1 MIYFPSDFSTEPACP
16 PRLLA
21 ALEHLRASS
30 AKCAVGDRPW
40 SAHRGRHAVVLRPGC
55 TAGDTDQ
62 ISPLAQVRYV
72 GNISLPRPPPH
83 LRSAGSSPC
92 LQPSAVQRRHSCTYS
107 LHTHCWPTPLF
118 TTAVARAHSCAH
130 SCTTH
135 RRCIFLWLQLLA
147 QLSTVQLSDGV
158 EWHSCHGVRR
168 GRHCWI

>member
-1 MIYFPSDFSTEPACP
+1 MIYFPSDFSTEPVCP
-16 PRLLA
+16 PRLRTLQ
-21 ALEHLRASS
+21 HLR
-30 AKCAVGDRPW
+30 KCK
-40 SAHRGRHAVVLRPGC
+40 
-55 TAGDTDQ
+55 
-62 ISPLAQVRYV
+62 VR
-72 GNISLPRPPPH
+72 
-83 LRSAGSSPC
+83 
-92 LQPSAVQRRHSCTYS
+92 RRHSCTYF
-107 LHTHCWPTPLF
+107 LHAHCWPTPLF